1 MNSKMRP
8 TLTVAVCTR
17 NRAELLKECLDS
29 VVSQID
35 SAKNV
40 EVLVVD
46 NGSTDGT
53 AETCKAFEG
62 RGFLFKYAFE
72 PQPGLSHA
80 RNRAIAEANGEAIAF
95 LDDDAVV
102 CDGWL
107 DVALENWKSGKYAA
121 FGGPYDAWHRYG
133 PAPEWFDDKWESFLP
148 DWANGPLERDLFPR
162 GGNCVISLE
171 WCRKMGGF
179 DAGLGMRGNK
189 VAYGEESDLFKRMQ
203 DDGAVLGWVNEL
215 LIHHCVRPDKYGFFW
230 RVKSSVCRGRDC
242 LLVLL
247 PEFRLRIFARHAAK
261 CCLLCADFAVRFAL
275 SRFAKNRRHWKHEL
289 LDLGQPVLFE
299 CGKAVGLLRLLFSP
313 RRDAGKR
320 SPAESAPRE

>member
-1 MNSKMRP
+1 MNSMPRP

-53 AETCKAFEG
+53 AETCRAFEG

-72 PQPGLSHA
+72 PEPGLSRA

-95 LDDDAVV
+95 VDDDAVV

-133 PAPEWFDDKWESFLP
+133 PPPEWFDDEWESNLP
-148 DWANGPLERDLFPR
+148 DRANGPLGKDFFPT

-171 WCRKMGGF
+171 WCRGIGGF
-179 DAGLGMRGNK
+179 DTGLGMRGNK
-189 VAYGEESDLFKRMQ
+189 VAYGEESDFFRKMLEE
-203 DDGAVLGWVNEL
+203 GAVLGWVNEL

-230 RVKSSVCRGRDC
+230 RIKSSVCRGRDC
-242 LLVLL
+242 LLVLV
-247 PEFRLRIFARHAAK
+247 PEFRLGTFARQTAK

-275 SRFAKNRRHWKHEL
+275 SRFAKNRRHWKHEF
-289 LDLGQPVLFE
+289 LDFGQPVLFE

-313 RRDAGKR
+313 GRDAGKR
-320 SPAESAPRE
+320 FPAESAPRE

>member
-1 MNSKMRP
+1 MNENERP
-8 TLTVAVCTR
+8 VLTLAVCTR

-62 RGFLFKYAFE
+62 RGFPFKYVFE
-72 PQPGLSHA
+72 PEPGLSRA
-80 RNRAIAEANGEAIAF
+80 RNRAIAEANGDAIAF
-95 LDDDAVV
+95 LDDDALA

-107 DVALENWKSGKYAA
+107 DVALETWNSGKYAA

-133 PAPEWFDDKWESFLP
+133 PPPEWFNDEWESNRP
-148 DWANGPLERDLFPR
+148 GYENGPLKENLFPT

-171 WCRKMGGF
+171 WCRRIGAF
-179 DAGLGMRGNK
+179 SPDLGMRGNK
-189 VAYGEESDLFKRMQ
+189 VSYGEESDFFRRMQ
-203 DDGAVLGWVNEL
+203 DGGAVLGWVNEL

-230 RVKSSVCRGRDC
+230 RMKSSVCRGRDYIP
-242 LLVLL
+242 VIMD
-247 PEFRLRIFARHAAK
+247 EFRLKSLVRQSLK
-261 CCLLCADFAVRFAL
+261 SGLLCAKFAARMAL
-275 SRFAKNRRHWKHEL
+275 SVFAKNRIDWKREF

-299 CGKAVGLLRLLFSP
+299 CGKVVGMARLPFKP
-313 RRDAGKR
+313 RRDGGKR
-320 SPAESAPRE
+320 SPEESAPRE